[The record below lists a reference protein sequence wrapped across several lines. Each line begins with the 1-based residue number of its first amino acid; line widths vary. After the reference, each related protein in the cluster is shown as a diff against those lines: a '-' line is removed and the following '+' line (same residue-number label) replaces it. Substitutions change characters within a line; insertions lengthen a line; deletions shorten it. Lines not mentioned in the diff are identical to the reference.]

1 MRNIITCGEIAEAL
15 WEQIETQ
22 EIAGRG
28 INGRRSAWDR
38 GLISY
43 AYQLLDNGLMT
54 SERAAAP
61 APDHITREL
70 AAWLMGGAESWRA
83 YSYGGCALIRDDEIA
98 RTLCAPWELRKTCY
112 GARRPNSRETWL
124 DVQARAL
131 GQAAAWIDHNWRAAY
146 NVLAGGECNAC
157 N

>member
-1 MRNIITCGEIAEAL
+1 MCNVITCGDVAERL
-15 WEQIETQ
+15 WGQVEAQ

-28 INGRRSAWDR
+28 INGRHSAWDR

-54 SERAAAP
+54 SERVTVP

-70 AAWLMGGAESWRA
+70 ATWLMGGAGSWRA
-83 YSYGGCALIRDDEIA
+83 YSYGGCALVCDSEIA

-112 GARRPNSRETWL
+112 GARRPNARETWL
-124 DVQARAL
+124 DVQTRAL
-131 GQAAAWIDHNWRAAY
+131 MQAAAWIGHNWRAAY
-146 NVLAGGECNAC
+146 NALAGGGCND
-157 N
+157 

>member
-1 MRNIITCGEIAEAL
+1 MCNVITCGDIANKL
-15 WEQIETQ
+15 RDQINAQ

-43 AYQLLDNGLMT
+43 AYMILDNGLMQDQDRE
-54 SERAAAP
+54 SAP
-61 APDHITREL
+61 APDHITRQL
-70 AAWLMGGAESWRA
+70 AAWLMDGADSWRT
-83 YSYGGCALIRDDEIA
+83 YSYGGCALIYDGGIA
-98 RTLCAPWELRKTCY
+98 RTLCAPWELRRTRY

-131 GQAAAWIDHNWRAAY
+131 MQAAAWIGHNWRAAY
-146 NVLAGGECNAC
+146 NALAAAC
-157 N
+157 PND